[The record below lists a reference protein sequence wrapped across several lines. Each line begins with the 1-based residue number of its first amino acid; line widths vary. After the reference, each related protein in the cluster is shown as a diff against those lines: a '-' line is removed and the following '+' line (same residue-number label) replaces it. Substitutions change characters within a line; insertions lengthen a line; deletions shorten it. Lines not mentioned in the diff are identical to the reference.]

1 MVYHVLDWLSL
12 IANRSTNIGLPSFVR
27 TVFPNGELPPPSR
40 GVGEDYGI
48 GLDLLNGRISSRF
61 VYFKSSETGRID
73 TPGFGGAAARN
84 SRVMDAFESVLVG
97 SGRRFSASEWAPINA
112 QYTPPA
118 SAVSSDFESEGYEA
132 RITANLTSNW
142 RLVANYSYTDSGRTN
157 LANEMV
163 AWYGLKKGSGTPLQQ
178 GVTQNAAGQFV
189 VNASAFEPGQTVA
202 KWIELGAISPAA
214 NLSTLTTS
222 NGMTVA
228 EEIFTMVSDLND
240 DKEQQ
245 EKRWGVRPHKI
256 SLFTAYD
263 FKEGW
268 LKSFTVGGGW
278 RWRSANVIGTNAN
291 GSEITGKAIT
301 GTDLMLGYSRKFA
314 RLPGRVR
321 FQVNIS
327 NVFDNTDI
335 IPTRLSTSA
344 AAPNGYLVPGGRG
357 VAYSRYDL
365 VAPREIRFTTTYSF

>member
-1 MVYHVLDWLSL
+1 
-12 IANRSTNIGLPSFVR
+12 
-27 TVFPNGELPPPSR
+27 VFPDGALPPPSR
-40 GVGEDYGI
+40 GKGADYGI
-48 GLDLLNGRISSRF
+48 GLDLLDGRISSRF
-61 VYFKSSETGRID
+61 VYFTSSEKGRID

-84 SRVMDAFESVLVG
+84 TRVMDAFEDALVG
-97 SGRRFSASEWAPINA
+97 PGRRFSAAEWAPIYDK
-112 QYTPPA
+112 YTPPA

-132 RITANLTSNW
+132 HVTANLTPNW
-142 RLVANYSYTDSGRTN
+142 RLIASYSYTDSGRTH

-163 AWYGLKKGSGTPLQQ
+163 AWYGLKKGSDTPLQQ

-189 VNASAFEPGQTVA
+189 VNPGAFESGGTVA
-202 KWIELGAISPAA
+202 KWIELGGLDPAA
-214 NLSTLTTS
+214 NPSTLVTA

-228 EEIFTMVSDLND
+228 EEIFTMVGTLND

-245 EKRWGVRPHKI
+245 EKRWGVRPHKV

-268 LKSFTVGGGW
+268 MKGFTVGGGW

-291 GSEITGKAIT
+291 GSEIRGRAMTGA
-301 GTDLMLGYSRKFA
+301 DFMLSYSCKLA
-314 RLPGRVR
+314 RLPGRFR

-327 NVFDNTDI
+327 NVLDQTDI
-335 IPTRLSTSA
+335 IPTRLSISD
-344 AAPNGYLVPGGRG
+344 AAPNGFIVPGGRG

-365 VAPREIRFTTTYSF
+365 VEPRNIRFTTTYTF